1 MKTLY
6 VSDLDGSLLRSDEAT
21 SRYTN
26 NVINRLTESGAFVID
41 SVTEDIMI
49 ENYFDDSVDEILD
62 ELFVNKIYPII
73 YGHIKGKEKFS
84 FVPELC
90 TDGMKKFLSSRNGDI
105 RTNTV
110 KTANDLKTG
119 DIFYITCI
127 SEKLKPIY
135 DKYKDRFHCSTK
147 NDIDMF
153 KLADESYAVQNADE
167 ELKKYATAIILSQ
180 VYFATLQKVL
190 HNYLSSLPLS

>member
-62 ELFVNKIYPII
+62 
-73 YGHIKGKEKFS
+73 
-84 FVPELC
+84 
-90 TDGMKKFLSSRNGDI
+90 
-105 RTNTV
+105 
-110 KTANDLKTG
+110 
-119 DIFYITCI
+119 
-127 SEKLKPIY
+127 
-135 DKYKDRFHCSTK
+135 
-147 NDIDMF
+147 
-153 KLADESYAVQNADE
+153 
-167 ELKKYATAIILSQ
+167 
-180 VYFATLQKVL
+180 
-190 HNYLSSLPLS
+190 